1 MFNKNV
7 FGVDLGTSAVKI
19 YSLRKNRL
27 MIEHNIIV
35 DELGRE
41 PMPANNFGTK
51 MNVMQH
57 IIQMRYDNR
66 RSCVTHVTT
75 NMAPTDVAKY
85 YGSYV
90 ADRCVE
96 MFNFI
101 NLNGT
106 SLRQ

>member
-1 MFNKNV
+1 
-7 FGVDLGTSAVKI
+7 
-19 YSLRKNRL
+19 
-27 MIEHNIIV
+27 
-35 DELGRE
+35 
-41 PMPANNFGTK
+41 
-51 MNVMQH
+51 MQH